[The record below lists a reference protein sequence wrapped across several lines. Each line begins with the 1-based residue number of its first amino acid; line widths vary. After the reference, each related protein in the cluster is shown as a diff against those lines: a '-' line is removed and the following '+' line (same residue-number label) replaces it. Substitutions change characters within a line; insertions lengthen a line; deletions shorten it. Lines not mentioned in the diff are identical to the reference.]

1 MYLCPKS
8 ACAAYVR
15 VYPLLLPP
23 LLWVY
28 LMWIKNE
35 IFTKKTVYPYT
46 YIRILYVRVSTHD
59 TCTYIYEGYIRRIFM
74 HIHTYS
80 RTAHPKARID
90 LILFFN
96 MAFVTFFFSFYVF
109 RK

>member
-1 MYLCPKS
+1 
-8 ACAAYVR
+8 
-15 VYPLLLPP
+15 
-23 LLWVY
+23 
-28 LMWIKNE
+28 
-35 IFTKKTVYPYT
+35 
-46 YIRILYVRVSTHD
+46 
-59 TCTYIYEGYIRRIFM
+59 M

-109 RK
+109 RKINGHTQCPSITTRQASSSQIYIEILRLYILYMFYSDVLLFFLLLFILP

>member
-1 MYLCPKS
+1 MS

-46 YIRILYVRVSTHD
+46 YIYVRVSKHASR
-59 TCTYIYEGYIRRIFM
+59 IYEGYIRKIFM
-74 HIHTYS
+74 HIYTYS

-96 MAFVTFFFSFYVF
+96 MAFVTFFFF
-109 RK
+109 